1 MNKKLLTLAVG
12 AALAAGMSVAQAEVA
27 VYGKA
32 HVSVDYQDNDNGNE
46 ETFISDNSSRF
57 GVRVSED
64 LGGGLKGLAQW
75 EIGARTDTASGLSTN
90 RNSFLGL
97 GSDGFGTI
105 RVGKYDTP
113 YKDLGR
119 KTDLFNERVG
129 DSRNVIGLGSTDGA
143 FDARVSNMVRYDS
156 PNFGGLQISAL
167 YSADE
172 GTRVPTVGDITDA
185 GLVTQNQANAAT
197 TLATRYASASV
208 SYQGGPLF
216 AGVAYEEHNSPET
229 PDNETGIRL
238 GAGFKSGALTVNAL
252 YEMLSDIGNDVG
264 TPGIDVDNYGVGAA
278 FKFGNATAKAQY
290 FISEPDV
297 AGGAGNDGSLMAVGL
312 DYAFS
317 KTTTAYVAY
326 AQADN
331 DASVR
336 VRPTSG
342 NGGHGD
348 TISGF
353 ASGGSPSAL
362 SVGMEMNF

>member
-12 AALAAGMSVAQAEVA
+12 AALAAGMSVAQAEVT

-32 HVSVDYQDNDNGNE
+32 HASIDVIDNDAGSE
-46 ETFISDNSSRF
+46 QTFISDNSSRI

-64 LGGGLKGLAQW
+64 IGGGMKALGQW
-75 EIGARTDTASGLSTN
+75 EISTRTDIANTMTPN

-97 GSDGFGTI
+97 GSDAFGTI

-113 YKDLGR
+113 YKDIGR

-129 DSRNVIGLGSTDGA
+129 DTRNVIGLGSADGA
-143 FDARVSNMVRYDS
+143 FDARPSNVVRYDS
-156 PNFGGLQISAL
+156 PSFGGLQVAL
-167 YSADE
+167 LHKSGAE
-172 GTRVPTVGDITDA
+172 ETSQNGA
-185 GLVTQNQANAAT
+185 GAAT
-197 TLATRYASASV
+197 APADNGARYNSASV

-216 AGVAYEEHNSPET
+216 AAFGYETHDATGS
-229 PDNETGIRL
+229 DDETGMRL
-238 GAGFKSGALTVNAL
+238 GVGFKSGALTVNAL
-252 YEMLSDIGNDVG
+252 YEMLSDVG
-264 TPGIDVDNYGVGAA
+264 GTAGADADNYGVGAA

-297 AGGAGNDGSLMAVGL
+297 VGASADSTLMAVGL

-317 KTTTAYVAY
+317 KTVTAYVAY
-326 AQADN
+326 AQVDN
-331 DASVR
+331 DPGRDNSVASA
-336 VRPTSG
+336 

-348 TISGF
+348 TLAVVDGTT
-353 ASGGSPSAL
+353 PSAF

>member
-1 MNKKLLTLAVG
+1 MNKKLLTLAVS

-32 HVSVDYQDNDNGNE
+32 HVSIDVQDNDAENE

-75 EIGARTDTASGLSTN
+75 EIGARTDTNTALSTN

-97 GSDGFGTI
+97 ASDSIGTI

-113 YKDLGR
+113 YKDIGR
-119 KTDLFNERVG
+119 KADLFNERIG
-129 DSRNVIGLGSTDGA
+129 DSRNVIGLGSTNGA
-143 FDARVSNMVRYDS
+143 FDARVPNMVRYDS
-156 PNFGGLQISAL
+156 PSFGGLQVAVL

-172 GTRVPTVGDITDA
+172 GTTAP
-185 GLVTQNQANAAT
+185 AT
-197 TLATRYASASV
+197 ATRYGSASV
-208 SYQGGPLF
+208 SYTGGPLF
-216 AGVAYEEHNSPET
+216 VALGYEDHNTLAG

-238 GAGFKSGALTVNAL
+238 GAGFKTGALTLNAL
-252 YEMLSDIGNDVG
+252 YETLSDIGNTATTAG
-264 TPGIDVDNYGVGAA
+264 ADVDNYGVGAA

-290 FISEPDV
+290 YISDTGDLLADSE
-297 AGGAGNDGSLMAVGL
+297 LMAVGL
-312 DYAFS
+312 DYSFS
-317 KTTTAYVAY
+317 KTVTGYVAY

-331 DASVR
+331 DAALHTHVA
-336 VRPTSG
+336 SG

-348 TISGF
+348 IITGVP
-353 ASGGSPSAL
+353 AAGSPSAF

>member
-12 AALAAGMSVAQAEVA
+12 AALAAGMSVAQAEVT

-32 HVSVDYQDNDNGNE
+32 HVSIDVQDNDAPPPADSNE

-57 GVRVSED
+57 GVRASED
-64 LGGGLKGLAQW
+64 LGGGLKALAQW
-75 EIGARTDTASGLSTN
+75 EMGARTDENSPISTN

-97 GSDGFGTI
+97 ASDSFGTI

-129 DSRNVIGLGSTDGA
+129 DSRNVIGLGSADGA

-156 PNFGGLQISAL
+156 PSFGGLGVALL
-167 YSADE
+167 YSTDE
-172 GTRVPTVGDITDA
+172 GNTTGTVADSY
-185 GLVTQNQANAAT
+185 
-197 TLATRYASASV
+197 RSASV
-208 SYQGGPLF
+208 SYQGGPVF
-216 AGVAYEEHNSPET
+216 AGVAYEEHNVADSA
-229 PDNETGIRL
+229 DNESGIRL
-238 GAGFKSGALTVNAL
+238 GVGFKAGAMTLNAL
-252 YEMLSDIGNDVG
+252 YETLSDIATGDPLVP
-264 TPGIDVDNYGVGAA
+264 TADVDNYGVGAA

-290 FISEPDV
+290 YVSDTGDLNADSEMV
-297 AGGAGNDGSLMAVGL
+297 SVGL

-317 KTTTAYVAY
+317 KTVTAYIVY

-331 DASVR
+331 DVAGVPGVTDVHTNVAS
-336 VRPTSG
+336 S

-348 TISGF
+348 FFDHDTVGE
-353 ASGGSPSAL
+353 SPSAI
-362 SVGMEMNF
+362 SVGVEMNF

>member
-32 HVSVDYQDNDNGNE
+32 HVSIDLQDNDLGNE
-46 ETFISDNSSRF
+46 QTFVSDNSSRI

-64 LGGGLKGLAQW
+64 LGAGLKGLAQW
-75 EIGARTDTASGLSTN
+75 EIGARTDIASTLTTN

-97 GSDGFGTI
+97 GSDALGTI

-129 DSRNVIGLGSTDGA
+129 DSRNVIGLGSTDSA
-143 FDARVSNMVRYDS
+143 FDNRVSNMVRYDS
-156 PNFGGLQISAL
+156 PSFGGLQVAILHKTGAEESAA
-167 YSADE
+167 SVS
-172 GTRVPTVGDITDA
+172 GTATAAQIAAAQTAAEPQERYNSVG
-185 GLVTQNQANAAT
+185 
-197 TLATRYASASV
+197 V

-216 AGVAYEEHNSPET
+216 AGVAYETHNIADSN
-229 PDNETGIRL
+229 DDETGIRL
-238 GAGFKSGALTVNAL
+238 GVGFKSGALTVNAL
-252 YEMLSDIGNDVG
+252 YETLE
-264 TPGIDVDNYGVGAA
+264 DVDGVAGDDKDTYGVGAA
-278 FKFGNATAKAQY
+278 FKFGNMTAKAQY
-290 FISEPDV
+290 FIADDF
-297 AGGAGNDGSLMAVGL
+297 GATADSGAQLMAVGL

-317 KTTTAYVAY
+317 KTVTAYVAY
-326 AQADN
+326 AQADVDTN
-331 DASVR
+331 AVGAYN
-336 VRPTSG
+336 VASG

-348 TISGF
+348 SFDPDLAGTGET
-353 ASGGSPSAL
+353 PSAF

>member
-32 HVSVDYQDNDNGNE
+32 HVSIDMIDNDAGSE
-46 ETFISDNSSRF
+46 QTFVSDNSSRF
-57 GVRVSED
+57 GVRASED
-64 LGGGLKGLAQW
+64 IGGGLKALAQW
-75 EIGARTDTASGLSTN
+75 EIGARTDIASPLSTN

-97 GSDGFGTI
+97 GSDAFGTI

-113 YKDLGR
+113 YKDIGR

-129 DSRNVIGLGSTDGA
+129 DTRNVIGLGSADGA
-143 FDARVSNMVRYDS
+143 FDARPSNMVRYDS
-156 PNFGGLQISAL
+156 PSFSGLQVAL
-167 YSADE
+167 LHKSGAE
-172 GTRVPTVGDITDA
+172 ETSQNGA
-185 GLVTQNQANAAT
+185 GAAT
-197 TLATRYASASV
+197 TPVDTGARYNSASV

-216 AGVAYEEHNSPET
+216 AAFGYETHDAAGS
-229 PDNETGIRL
+229 DDETGMRL
-238 GAGFKSGALTVNAL
+238 GVGFKSGALTVNAL
-252 YEMLSDIGNDVG
+252 YETIEDVG
-264 TPGIDVDNYGVGAA
+264 GVAGADGDVYGVGAA

-297 AGGAGNDGSLMAVGL
+297 AGADSNLMAVGL

-317 KTTTAYVAY
+317 KTVTAYVAY
-326 AQADN
+326 AQVDNDPGADN
-331 DASVR
+331 NVASA
-336 VRPTSG
+336 

-348 TISGF
+348 TLAVAAGTT
-353 ASGGSPSAL
+353 PSAF

>member
-32 HVSVDYQDNDNGNE
+32 HVSVDVQDNDAPTNSVE

-57 GVRVSED
+57 GIRASED
-64 LGGGLKGLAQW
+64 LGGGLKALAQW
-75 EIGARTDTASGLSTN
+75 EIGARTDTNTGLSTN

-97 GSDGFGTI
+97 ASDALGTI

-113 YKDLGR
+113 YKDIGR
-119 KTDLFNERVG
+119 KADLFNERIG
-129 DSRNVIGLGSTDGA
+129 DSRNLIGLGSTDGD
-143 FDARVSNMVRYDS
+143 FDARVSNAVRYDTPS
-156 PNFGGLQISAL
+156 FGGLQAAVL

-172 GTRVPTVGDITDA
+172 GAPIAAAGTDP
-185 GLVTQNQANAAT
+185 N
-197 TLATRYASASV
+197 RWMSASV
-208 SYQGGPLF
+208 SYTGGPLF
-216 AGVAYEEHNSPET
+216 AAVGYEEHNTLGE
-229 PDNETGIRL
+229 NETGIRV

-252 YEMLSDIGNDVG
+252 YEMLEDVRGAAGNDW
-264 TPGIDVDNYGVGAA
+264 DNYGIGAA
-278 FKFGNATAKAQY
+278 FKFGSATAKAQY
-290 FISEPDV
+290 YISEETD
-297 AGGAGNDGSLMAVGL
+297 AGNDGAELMAVGL

-317 KTTTAYVAY
+317 KTVTGYVAY

-331 DASVR
+331 DPGTSAYRVAS
-336 VRPTSG
+336 S

-348 TISGF
+348 
-353 ASGGSPSAL
+353 AVGGITGGSSPSAY